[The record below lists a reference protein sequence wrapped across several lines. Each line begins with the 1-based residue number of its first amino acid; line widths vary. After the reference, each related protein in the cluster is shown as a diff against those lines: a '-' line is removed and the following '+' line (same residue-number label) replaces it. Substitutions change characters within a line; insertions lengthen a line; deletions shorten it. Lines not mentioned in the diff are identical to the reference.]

1 MYGTYFNGAYLAYL
15 IPREEG
21 FRDVFATLLPDHEF
35 QSVME
40 SSRSG
45 PYRLYSVPGL
55 IASNAT
61 YVLELLASLM
71 LLTAWRRAGVVI
83 ALGVVIGIEVGAR
96 ELMFGV
102 LLINLLALYG
112 SIRVVKYTAVASAL
126 LYVCLVAFW
135 VGDFN

>member
-1 MYGTYFNGAYLAYL
+1 M
-15 IPREEG
+15 
-21 FRDVFATLLPDHEF
+21 
-35 QSVME
+35 
-40 SSRSG
+40 
-45 PYRLYSVPGL
+45 
-55 IASNAT
+55 
-61 YVLELLASLM
+61 
-71 LLTAWRRAGVVI
+71 VI